1 MTAPP
6 SQEEKRGGG
15 EEALSSTPPSAAPPE
30 GARPAAPPGV
40 GTGRLDLVR
49 GVAEAA
55 GADAALV
62 THAPDLRWAVGFTGS
77 NGLLLIAGGA
87 AHFVT
92 DGRYRA
98 QASSEVQGADV
109 HVAEGSLAAYVAEA
123 GLLGGA
129 DGPGRVAVQAE
140 HLTVATL
147 DQYRRVLPEVEFVP
161 VENLLSEAVAAKDEA
176 AVEAVRRAQ
185 ALTCEVFDAV
195 LPFLGPGV
203 AERDLAAEIV
213 YQHLRRGA
221 SAMSFEPIVASG
233 PRGALPHARPSSRTI
248 SPGELVVIDMGGV
261 VDGYCS
267 DLTRTVAVGEPHA
280 SAREAYEVVR
290 RAQRAAIDAARAGML
305 GGELDA
311 VARDVIEAAGLGE
324 WFSHSLGHG
333 VGLDVHE
340 WPRLSQQVEHR
351 LPAGATVTI
360 EPGVYLPD
368 RFGIRIEDVVV
379 LREGGADNLTPL
391 PTDLLVV

>member
-6 SQEEKRGGG
+6 DPTAPPASESPATPPAGGG
-15 EEALSSTPPSAAPPE
+15 AAPPSV
-30 GARPAAPPGV
+30 GA
-40 GTGRLDLVR
+40 GRLDLVR
-49 GVAEAA
+49 RLADAA

-77 NGLLLIAGGA
+77 NGLLVVTGGPRAGGPQAGEA

-98 QASSEVQGADV
+98 QAADEVEGADV
-109 HVAEGSLAAYVAEA
+109 HVPEGSLVDFVAEA
-123 GLLGGA
+123 GLLDRA
-129 DGPGRVAVQAE
+129 GRVAVQAE
-140 HLTVATL
+140 HLTVAAL
-147 DQYRRVLPEVEFVP
+147 DGYREALPDIEFVP
-161 VENLLSEAVAAKDEA
+161 VKNLLSEAVAAKDEA
-176 AVEAVRRAQ
+176 AVAAVARAQ

-203 AERDLAAEIV
+203 AERDIAAEIV

-248 SPGELVVIDMGGV
+248 SPGELVVIDMGCV
-261 VDGYCS
+261 LDGYCS
-267 DLTRTVAVGEPHA
+267 DLTRTVAVGGEPHP
-280 SAREAYEVVR
+280 SAREAYETVR
-290 RAQRAAIDAARAGML
+290 RAQRAAVAAARAGMM

-311 VARDVIEAAGLGE
+311 VARDVIEADGLGE
-324 WFSHSLGHG
+324 AFSHSLGHG
-333 VGLDVHE
+333 VGLEVHE
-340 WPRLSQQVEHR
+340 WPRLSQQAEHR

-379 LREGGADNLTPL
+379 LREGGAENLTPL

>member
-1 MTAPP
+1 MTTPP
-6 SQEEKRGGG
+6 ASDEKRGGDEG
-15 EEALSSTPPSAAPPE
+15 AAPVFATPPSV
-30 GARPAAPPGV
+30 GA
-40 GTGRLDLVR
+40 GRVDLVR
-49 GVAEAA
+49 ALAEAA

-77 NGLLLIAGGA
+77 NGLLAVTGGA

-98 QASSEVQGADV
+98 QADAEVEGAEV
-109 HVAEGSLAAYVAEA
+109 HVPEGPLADHVAAA

-129 DGPGRVAVQAE
+129 GRKPAGRVAVQAE
-140 HLTVATL
+140 HLTVAAL
-147 DQYRRVLPEVEFVP
+147 DRYRRALPDVEFVP
-161 VENLLSEAVAAKDEA
+161 VEDLLSEAVAAKDEA

-195 LPFLGPGV
+195 LPHLGPGV
-203 AERDLAAEIV
+203 AERDIAAEIV

-248 SPGELVVIDMGGV
+248 SPGELVVIDMGCV
-261 VDGYCS
+261 LDGYCS
-267 DLTRTVAVGEPHA
+267 DLTRTVAVGGEPHPT
-280 SAREAYEVVR
+280 AREAYETVE
-290 RAQRAAIDAARAGML
+290 RAQHAAIAAARAGML

-311 VARDVIEAAGLGE
+311 VAREVIDDAGLGE

-333 VGLDVHE
+333 VGIDVHE

-368 RFGIRIEDVVV
+368 RFGIRIEDLVV
-379 LREGGADNLTPL
+379 LREGGAENLTPL

>member
-6 SQEEKRGGG
+6 PAEERRGGDEG
-15 EEALSSTPPSAAPPE
+15 DASVASTPPAPPSV
-30 GARPAAPPGV
+30 GA
-40 GTGRLDLVR
+40 GRLDLIR
-49 GVAEAA
+49 ALADAA
-55 GADAALV
+55 GADAVLV

-77 NGLLLIAGGA
+77 NGLLLVTGGA

-98 QASSEVQGADV
+98 QAADEVVGADV
-109 HVAEGSLAAYVAEA
+109 HVPEGSLVAYVAEA
-123 GLLGGA
+123 GLLERT
-129 DGPGRVAVQAE
+129 GRVAIQAE

-147 DQYRRVLPEVEFVP
+147 DQYRRTLPEVEFVP
-161 VENLLSEAVAAKDEA
+161 VETLLSEAVAAKDEA

-185 ALTCEVFDAV
+185 ALTCGVFDAV

-203 AERDLAAEIV
+203 AERDIAAEIV

-267 DLTRTVAVGEPHA
+267 DLTRTVAVGEPHPA
-280 SAREAYEVVR
+280 AREAYEVVQ

-324 WFSHSLGHG
+324 AFSHSLGHG

-368 RFGIRIEDVVV
+368 RFGIRIEDIVV
-379 LREGGADNLTPL
+379 LREGGAENLTPL

>member
-6 SQEEKRGGG
+6 DPF
-15 EEALSSTPPSAAPPE
+15 ATPPAPPDLGPPATPLAAGANREGGAAPPSV
-30 GARPAAPPGV
+30 GA
-40 GTGRLDLVR
+40 GRLDLVR
-49 GVAEAA
+49 ALADAA

-77 NGLLLIAGGA
+77 NGLLVVTGKA

-98 QASSEVQGADV
+98 QADDEVEGADV
-109 HVAEGSLAAYVAEA
+109 HVPEGPLVDYVAEA
-123 GLLGGA
+123 GLLEGA
-129 DGPGRVAVQAE
+129 GRVAVQAE
-140 HLTVATL
+140 HLTVAAL
-147 DQYRRVLPEVEFVP
+147 DAYREALPAVEFVP
-161 VENLLSEAVAAKDEA
+161 VKNLLSEAVAAKDEA
-176 AVEAVRRAQ
+176 AIAAVARAQ

-203 AERDLAAEIV
+203 AERDIAAEIV

-248 SPGELVVIDMGGV
+248 SPGELVVIDMGCV
-261 VDGYCS
+261 LDGYCS
-267 DLTRTVAVGEPHA
+267 DLTRTVAVGGEPHA
-280 SAREAYEVVR
+280 SAREAYETVE
-290 RAQRAAIDAARAGML
+290 RAQHAAIAAARAGMT

-311 VARDVIEAAGLGE
+311 VARDVIEADGLGE
-324 WFSHSLGHG
+324 AFSHSLGHG
-333 VGLDVHE
+333 VGIEVHE

-368 RFGIRIEDVVV
+368 RFGIRIEDLVV

>member
-6 SQEEKRGGG
+6 PAEEGGGGG
-15 EEALSSTPPSAAPPE
+15 EGAAPVVSTPPAQAPPSV
-30 GARPAAPPGV
+30 GA
-40 GTGRLDLVR
+40 GRLDLIR
-49 GVAEAA
+49 SLAEAA

-77 NGLLLIAGGA
+77 NGLLLVTGGG

-98 QASSEVQGADV
+98 QASDEVQGADV
-109 HVAEGSLAAYVAEA
+109 HVAGGSLVAHVAEA

-129 DGPGRVAVQAE
+129 GRVAVQAE

-147 DQYRRVLPEVEFVP
+147 DQYRRTLPEVEFVP
-161 VENLLSEAVAAKDEA
+161 VETLLSEAVAAKDEA

-185 ALTCEVFDAV
+185 ALTCEVFDAI

-267 DLTRTVAVGEPHA
+267 DLTRTVAVGGEPHPA
-280 SAREAYEVVR
+280 AREAYEVVR

-324 WFSHSLGHG
+324 AFSHSLGHG
-333 VGLDVHE
+333 VGIDVHE

-379 LREGGADNLTPL
+379 LREGGAENLTPL